1 MFKQA
6 FFSFTYPSISRN
18 VRTHAPYKEVKKGS
32 VRQNKINS
40 TFFYHQEKPLRFREP
55 KEPSSYEEV
64 KSSFAAVKR
73 FQKMERSAVHFLTDC
88 RLKKK
93 TSKKLH

>member
-1 MFKQA
+1 MCKHSAKQEEILVEMFKQA

-40 TFFYHQEKPLRFREP
+40 TFFIIKKNRWDL
-55 KEPSSYEEV
+55 V
-64 KSSFAAVKR
+64 N
-73 FQKMERSAVHFLTDC
+73 
-88 RLKKK
+88 LKNLQVM
-93 TSKKLH
+93 KKLSKDFKKWKDFGSFLDRL

>member
-1 MFKQA
+1 MCKHSAKQEEILVEMFKQA

-40 TFFYHQEKPLRFREP
+40 TFFYHQEKTLRFSEP
-55 KEPSSYEEV
+55 KEPSSYEE
-64 KSSFAAVKR
+64 AVKR
-73 FQKMERSAVHFLTDC
+73 FQKMK
-88 RLKKK
+88 RLWFV
-93 TSKKLH
+93 S